1 MYLGIQG
8 RIDGLVRRQVQQ
20 LAIGSIDTD
29 ADTGGGA
36 DGFQQ
41 ALIVRVNS
49 APRHRVELQLDG
61 GQAGTGLATVQ
72 VQVQAGTT
80 GDAAARGAAQR
91 VDADLAKVYVDGL
104 VARSTANG
112 GAGTTSDA
120 ASGAVISPLKLM
132 VPSAAMALPTTRL
145 ATAAA
150 RMLFMEMDT
159 IELPFDSESVA
170 IFELYKSQQHSPK
183 SRIERQRSTS
193 QAIV

>member
-1 MYLGIQG
+1 MML
-8 RIDGLVRRQVQQ
+8 
-20 LAIGSIDTD
+20 
-29 ADTGGGA
+29 
-36 DGFQQ
+36 Q
-41 ALIVRVNS
+41 A
-49 APRHRVELQLDG
+49 A
-61 GQAGTGLATVQ
+61 
-72 VQVQAGTT
+72 
-80 GDAAARGAAQR
+80 
-91 VDADLAKVYVDGL
+91 
-104 VARSTANG
+104 
-112 GAGTTSDA
+112 
-120 ASGAVISPLKLM
+120 AVISPLKLM